1 MARHPRLF
9 APLAVLQSHQLNSW
23 REKFMDLFDELLAN
37 NQKWVS
43 ERLAE
48 DPEFFRRLS
57 EVQTPD
63 ILWIG
68 CSDSRVPANQITG
81 LLPGE
86 VFVHRNIA
94 NVVPREDV
102 NSASVIQFA
111 VTSLKV
117 RHIVVCGHYGC
128 GGVQAAFKD
137 QLEDPLEI
145 WIEHIR
151 RIRTANGDELE
162 TLPDDQQ
169 RWRRLCELNVL
180 AQVDNLARLRVVR
193 NAWEKG
199 QRLAIHGWIYDL
211 RDGLLNDLGVCIEAS
226 A

>member
-1 MARHPRLF
+1 
-9 APLAVLQSHQLNSW
+9 
-23 REKFMDLFDELLAN
+23 MDLFDELLAN
-37 NQKWVS
+37 NQRWVS

-48 DPEFFRRLS
+48 DPEFFLRLS
-57 EVQTPD
+57 KVQQPE

-81 LLPGE
+81 LQPGE

-117 RHIVVCGHYGC
+117 RHIIVCGHYGC
-128 GGVQAAFKD
+128 GGIQAAFKD

-145 WIEHIR
+145 WVEHIR
-151 RIRTANGDELE
+151 RIRATHEDELAALE
-162 TLPDDQQ
+162 DDQQ

-193 NAWEKG
+193 RAWEKG
-199 QRLAIHGWIYDL
+199 EKLVIHGWIYDL
-211 RDGLLNDLGVCIEAS
+211 RDGLLNDLGVCVEGPE
-226 A
+226 

>member
-1 MARHPRLF
+1 
-9 APLAVLQSHQLNSW
+9 
-23 REKFMDLFDELLAN
+23 MDLFQQLLAN
-37 NQKWVS
+37 NQQWAA

-48 DPEFFRRLS
+48 DPQFFNRLTA
-57 EVQTPD
+57 VQNPD

-81 LLPGE
+81 LQPGE

-102 NSASVIQFA
+102 NSASVIQYA
-111 VTSLKV
+111 VTTLRV

-128 GGVQAAFKD
+128 GGVQAALGE
-137 QLEDPLEI
+137 QLEDPLEF

-151 RIRTANGDELE
+151 RIRQQHLDELDA
-162 TLPDDQQ
+162 LPDEEA

-180 AQVDNLARLRVVR
+180 NQVQNVARLRLVR
-193 NAWEKG
+193 DTWEEG
-199 QRLAIHGWIYDL
+199 HELAIHGWIYDL
-211 RDGLLNDLGVCIEAS
+211 SDGLLEDLGAS
-226 A
+226 VEGPH

>member
-1 MARHPRLF
+1 
-9 APLAVLQSHQLNSW
+9 
-23 REKFMDLFDELLAN
+23 MDLFDELLAN
-37 NQKWVS
+37 NQRWVK

-48 DPEFFRRLS
+48 DPDFFHRLS

-81 LLPGE
+81 LQPGE

-111 VTSLKV
+111 VTTLKV
-117 RHIVVCGHYGC
+117 QNIVVCGHYGC
-128 GGVQAAFKD
+128 GGVQAAYKE

-151 RIRTANGDELE
+151 RIRALHEDELE
-162 TLPDDQQ
+162 ALADDGQ

-180 AQVDNLARLRVVR
+180 AQVENLARLRVVR
-193 NAWEKG
+193 SAWEKG
-199 QRLAIHGWIYDL
+199 RRLAIHGWIYDL
-211 RDGLLNDLGVCIEAS
+211 RDGLLNDLGACVEGPE
-226 A
+226 

>member
-1 MARHPRLF
+1 
-9 APLAVLQSHQLNSW
+9 
-23 REKFMDLFDELLAN
+23 MDLFDELLAN

-43 ERLAE
+43 ERLAA
-48 DPEFFRRLS
+48 DPDFFRRLS

-102 NSASVIQFA
+102 NSSSVIQFA

-151 RIRTANGDELE
+151 RIRTANEDELE

-193 NAWEKG
+193 SAWEKG

-211 RDGLLNDLGVCIEAS
+211 RDGLLNDLGICIEAPE
-226 A
+226 

>member
-1 MARHPRLF
+1 
-9 APLAVLQSHQLNSW
+9 
-23 REKFMDLFDELLAN
+23 MDLFDELLAN
-37 NQKWVS
+37 NQRWVS

-63 ILWIG
+63 MLWIG

-81 LLPGE
+81 LQPGE

-102 NSASVIQFA
+102 NSASVIQYA

-137 QLEDPLEI
+137 QLDDPLEI

-151 RIRTANGDELE
+151 RIRTVHNEELDA
-162 TLPDDQQ
+162 LADDQQ

-193 NAWEKG
+193 SAWEKG

-211 RDGLLNDLGVCIEAS
+211 CDGLLNDLGACIEGPEQAR

>member
-1 MARHPRLF
+1 
-9 APLAVLQSHQLNSW
+9 
-23 REKFMDLFDELLAN
+23 MDLFEKLLAN
-37 NQKWVS
+37 NQAWVK
-43 ERLAE
+43 ERVAK
-48 DPEFFRRLS
+48 DPDFFKRLS

-94 NVVPREDV
+94 NVVQREDV
-102 NSASVIQFA
+102 NSSSVIQFA
-111 VTSLKV
+111 VTALKV
-117 RHIVVCGHYGC
+117 RNIVVCGHYGC
-128 GGVQAAFKD
+128 GGVQAAYKD

-151 RIRTANGDELE
+151 RIRALHEDELGA
-162 TLPDDQQ
+162 LADDEL

-180 AQVDNLARLRVVR
+180 AQVENVARLRVVR
-193 NAWEKG
+193 SAWEQG
-199 QRLAIHGWIYDL
+199 ERLAIHGWIYDL
-211 RDGLLNDLGVCIEAS
+211 RDGLLNDLGACVEGPD
-226 A
+226 

>member
-1 MARHPRLF
+1 
-9 APLAVLQSHQLNSW
+9 
-23 REKFMDLFDELLAN
+23 MDLFEELLAN
-37 NQKWVS
+37 NQRWVS
-43 ERLAE
+43 ERLAD

-57 EVQTPD
+57 AVQTPD

-81 LLPGE
+81 LQPGE
-86 VFVHRNIA
+86 IFVHRNIA

-102 NSASVIQFA
+102 NSASVIQYA
-111 VTSLKV
+111 VTGLKV

-137 QLEDPLEI
+137 HLEDPLEI

-151 RIRTANGDELE
+151 RIRAIHTEELE
-162 TLPDDQQ
+162 SLADDDQ

-180 AQVDNLARLRVVR
+180 SQVENLARLRVVR
-193 NAWEKG
+193 SAWEDG
-199 QRLAIHGWIYDL
+199 QDLAIHGWIYDVSY
-211 RDGLLNDLGVCIEAS
+211 GLLNDLGAS
-226 A
+226 VEGPE

>member
-1 MARHPRLF
+1 
-9 APLAVLQSHQLNSW
+9 
-23 REKFMDLFDELLAN
+23 MDLFEELLAN
-37 NQKWVS
+37 NQRWVS
-43 ERLAE
+43 ERLAD
-48 DPEFFRRLS
+48 DPGFFRRLS
-57 EVQTPD
+57 AVQTPD

-81 LLPGE
+81 LQPGE

-102 NSASVIQFA
+102 NSASVIQYA
-111 VTSLKV
+111 VTGLKV

-137 QLEDPLEI
+137 HLEDPLEI

-151 RIRTANGDELE
+151 RIRTAHNEELE
-162 TLPDDQQ
+162 LLTDDDQ

-180 AQVDNLARLRVVR
+180 AQVENLSRLRVVR
-193 NAWEKG
+193 SAWEDG
-199 QRLAIHGWIYDL
+199 QDLAIHGWIYDL
-211 RDGLLNDLGVCIEAS
+211 SDGLLNDLGAS
-226 A
+226 VEGPA

>member
-1 MARHPRLF
+1 
-9 APLAVLQSHQLNSW
+9 
-23 REKFMDLFDELLAN
+23 MDLFEELLAN
-37 NQKWVS
+37 NQRWVS
-43 ERLAE
+43 ERRAD

-57 EVQTPD
+57 AVQTPD

-81 LLPGE
+81 LQPGE

-102 NSASVIQFA
+102 NSASVIQYA
-111 VTSLKV
+111 VTGLKV

-137 QLEDPLEI
+137 HLEDPLEI

-151 RIRTANGDELE
+151 RIRATYNEELE
-162 TLPDDQQ
+162 SLADDNQ

-180 AQVDNLARLRVVR
+180 AQVENLARLRVVR
-193 NAWEKG
+193 SAWEHG
-199 QRLAIHGWIYDL
+199 QNLAIHGWIYDL
-211 RDGLLNDLGVCIEAS
+211 SDGLLNDLGAS
-226 A
+226 VEGPA

>member
-1 MARHPRLF
+1 
-9 APLAVLQSHQLNSW
+9 
-23 REKFMDLFDELLAN
+23 MDLFDELLAN
-37 NQKWVS
+37 NQQWVK

-48 DPEFFRRLS
+48 DPNFFRRLS

-81 LLPGE
+81 LQPGE

-111 VTSLKV
+111 VTTLKV

-128 GGVQAAFKD
+128 GGVQAAYKE

-151 RIRTANGDELE
+151 RIRALHEDELE
-162 TLPDDQQ
+162 ALADDGQ

-180 AQVDNLARLRVVR
+180 AQVENLARLRVVR
-193 NAWEKG
+193 SAWEKG

-211 RDGLLNDLGVCIEAS
+211 RDGLLNDLGACVEGPE
-226 A
+226 